1 MTSDIIVTHDTVITT
16 SHFHCHV
23 ARCQLNMWQNFNFLK
38 IQKKEKL
45 ELIMCHPFNVVT
57 IPLTERV

>member
-23 ARCQLNMWQNFNFLK
+23 ARCQLNMWQNF
-38 IQKKEKL
+38 
-45 ELIMCHPFNVVT
+45 
-57 IPLTERV
+57 